1 MPQSRSPQICFG
13 RDTELD
19 GIVRMIF
26 EKLGIRPARIAILG
40 PGGYGKTTLANAVLT
55 HPSVENHFGDAR
67 YSVACGSV
75 FSSGALLIE
84 LAKTLGVLDGDRD
97 TLWSRIRAVLDRT
110 NCILCLDNVESS
122 WDQDG
127 HVRNSVEE
135 LLSRIAELRQTTLI
149 IMMRGFVLPARTK
162 WTEPHLPPLIKL
174 DCKAVQQVWEE
185 TAGSY
190 DSYAEELTNA
200 TDYVPLAVTLLAYC
214 APVTSAELLLKEWNE
229 KWTEFI
235 HMNQTDRVSN
245 LDMSILLSIDSVR
258 MRANPSAKDM
268 LGVLSMLPDGIHL
281 KQLERF
287 KGILSGI
294 DVLLGLHTLQEC
306 SLVRV
311 IGERYQTHSIIQ
323 SFCNNHSPIPQR
335 YKTALIKFYISL
347 ACIDPSGFTTQAGSY
362 AEMVLEMNNTK
373 AILLDVLKS
382 GFKSCSELDQA
393 ITTFASFCSAVGD
406 HSNDFISLHAD
417 ILSWLGKTYYIQ
429 GAFSE
434 AEAFIQKALK
444 YHSLSSH
451 MQGIGDDLAG
461 LGAIYLH

>member
-1 MPQSRSPQICFG
+1 MTERALYTVQSIRKVLHYDALQKEPESYGSVKKLRETGGIHRP
-13 RDTELD
+13 ELD
-19 GIVRMIF
+19 GT
-26 EKLGIRPARIAILG
+26 KQNG
-40 PGGYGKTTLANAVLT
+40 
-55 HPSVENHFGDAR
+55 VE
-67 YSVACGSV
+67 Y
-75 FSSGALLIE
+75 
-84 LAKTLGVLDGDRD
+84 
-97 TLWSRIRAVLDRT
+97 
-110 NCILCLDNVESS
+110 
-122 WDQDG
+122 
-127 HVRNSVEE
+127 
-135 LLSRIAELRQTTLI
+135 
-149 IMMRGFVLPARTK
+149 
-162 WTEPHLPPLIKL
+162 
-174 DCKAVQQVWEE
+174 
-185 TAGSY
+185 AGSY
-190 DSYAEELTNA
+190 DIVHGSGSVNPYSY
-200 TDYVPLAVTLLAYC
+200 PC
-214 APVTSAELLLKEWNE
+214 R
-229 KWTEFI
+229 
-235 HMNQTDRVSN
+235 RV
-245 LDMSILLSIDSVR
+245 
-258 MRANPSAKDM
+258 RASD
-268 LGVLSMLPDGIHL
+268 LWC
-281 KQLERF
+281 RRRC
-287 KGILSGI
+287 
-294 DVLLGLHTLQEC
+294 DV
-306 SLVRV
+306 
-311 IGERYQTHSIIQ
+311 RYQTHSIIQ